1 MSNSQNEKI
10 LLPQAGIPG
19 FVLTPRKNS
28 SEDIVGEYREEV
40 VHGDRGLAGDKTGI
54 SAKITFVVALCWAF
68 FQMSTAAGCFGLFAG
83 ESYSLGFCF
92 VFDLLEPSD
101 S

>member
-40 VHGDRGLAGDKTGI
+40 VDGDRGLAGDKTGI
-54 SAKITFVVALCWAF
+54 SAKITCVVALCWAF
-68 FQMSTAAGCFGLFAG
+68 FQMSTASWLLLDSLQVKAIHLAFA
-83 ESYSLGFCF
+83 YL
-92 VFDLLEPSD
+92 
-101 S
+101 